1 MKKIIIYGLAGL
13 MFSCAAVKKEQT
25 LEPKEGDLAVKP
37 MKFDVAPLLA
47 QEKSIVEHF
56 PKASNKLAFDLYQK
70 LNGEQNPVFS
80 PLSISAAM
88 AMAYVGTQKETE
100 EAFKKVLYFGDNN
113 LGFHK
118 SYGNF
123 ALLLSHKD
131 RGPSTTFEIA
141 NNLWLKKDYAVK
153 EPFKNT
159 LVDAYNAEATSLDF
173 SGDPELATKTINQT
187 IAEQTHG
194 EIDPLLKS
202 TLPADIRLVLTN
214 ALYFKSKWQDQFKPA
229 RTHEDSFTKSDGS
242 TVPVKF
248 MVQERAFAYG
258 QDGQSQWLLMPYED
272 NDFATLFVL
281 PAQGKLSEV
290 EKGTDEASFQKM
302 LKSLSDKRVNVK
314 LPKFSQKA
322 TPKIKNILEELGLG
336 IAFDQHKANFEGI
349 SAEGERLYIADV
361 VHEAVVKMYEEGTT
375 AAAATAVLIMP
386 TSMPPQNPEEPI
398 NFHADHP
405 FLYYIIHQPSGT
417 ILFMGRVDE
426 PKE

>member
-13 MFSCAAVKKEQT
+13 LFSCAAVKKEPT

-56 PKASNKLAFDLYQK
+56 PKSSNKLAFDLYQK
-70 LNGEQNPVFS
+70 LSGEQNPVFS

-88 AMAYVGTQKETE
+88 AMAYVGSQKETE
-100 EAFKKVLYFGDNN
+100 DAFKKVLYFGDNN
-113 LGFHK
+113 LDFHK

-131 RGPSTTFEIA
+131 RGPDTTFEIA
-141 NNLWLKKDYAVK
+141 NNLWLKKDYPVK
-153 EPFKNT
+153 EPFKDT
-159 LVDAYNAEATSLDF
+159 LANAYNAEAISLDF
-173 SGDPELATKTINQT
+173 SGNPELATKTINQT

-202 TLPADIRLVLTN
+202 TLPADMRLVLTN
-214 ALYFKSKWQDQFKPA
+214 ALYFKSKWQDQFKSA
-229 RTHEDSFTKSDGS
+229 RTHEDSFNKADG
-242 TVPVKF
+242 TTMPVKF
-248 MVQERAFAYG
+248 MSQEHNFAYG
-258 QDGQSQWLLMPYED
+258 EDGQSQFLLMPYED

-281 PAQGKLSEV
+281 PAQGMLSEV
-290 EKGTDEASFQKM
+290 EKGTNEEGFQKM
-302 LKSLSDKRVNVK
+302 LKNLSEQKVNVK
-314 LPKFSQKA
+314 LPKFSQRA
-322 TPKIKNILEELGLG
+322 TPNVKNILEELGLG
-336 IAFDQHKANFEGI
+336 IAFDRFKANFEGI
-349 SAEGERLYIADV
+349 STEDERLYIANV

-375 AAAATAVLIMP
+375 AAAATAVLVVA
-386 TSMPPQNPEEPI
+386 TSMPPRQPEEPI
-398 NFHADHP
+398 NFHADRP